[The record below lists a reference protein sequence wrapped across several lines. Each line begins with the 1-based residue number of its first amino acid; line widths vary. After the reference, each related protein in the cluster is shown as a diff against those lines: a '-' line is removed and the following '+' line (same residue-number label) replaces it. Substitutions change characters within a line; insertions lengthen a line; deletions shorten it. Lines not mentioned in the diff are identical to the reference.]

1 MRAIITLK
9 REVKMKYTV
18 IRLLFL
24 IITVMFIG
32 AFVSCDHPA
41 VPSPDSDQIAKPEIS
56 EIRTREELLLYV
68 EGGVKYSED
77 IILKPLDEEAKAVVY
92 PVLRNVLFNDTDY
105 IVDGNYDEISLLEP
119 NGENLSGSY
128 SIYHSAGADFTVYN
142 GSATING
149 QILELRDYTI
159 KNDNS
164 ASIKGSAK
172 LDGEDIDIDVFLAMM
187 DYVNEK
193 GARRMDL
200 YIGGK
205 ENSEWTVIWDITIKN
220 GLYAGEGKLIYSEKV
235 EDKTVSFCMM
245 PYYIDPYTDR
255 RIEYICFDDVF
266 YDAEGVVDFLFNDV
280 VSISIKDENDIEY
293 ENGSGRI
300 LKIEEGET
308 INLEFLMI
316 PDTAWET
323 GVTWSATDPEGRPS
337 FAVSIIEDEYG
348 DIEMEAV
355 SPGDVLLTVTSKQK
369 PEVSCTIKVKVTAL
383 P

>member
-1 MRAIITLK
+1 MRAIITSK

-119 NGENLSGSY
+119 NGENLSGSC

-149 QILELRDYTI
+149 QILELKDYTI

-245 PYYIDPYTDR
+245 PYYIDSYTDR

>member
-1 MRAIITLK
+1 
-9 REVKMKYTV
+9 MKYTV

-24 IITVMFIG
+24 IITLMFIG

-41 VPSPDSDQIAKPEIS
+41 VPSPDPDQIAKPEIS

-119 NGENLSGSY
+119 NGENLYGSC

-149 QILELRDYTI
+149 QILELKDYTI

-172 LDGEDIDIDVFLAMM
+172 LDGEDIDIDVFLTMM

-235 EDKTVSFCMM
+235 EDKTVSFCMT

-255 RIEYICFDDVF
+255 GIEYICVNDVF

-300 LKIEEGET
+300 LKLQEGET

-316 PDTAWET
+316 PDTAWKT

-337 FAVSIIEDEYG
+337 FAVSIIEDGYG

-355 SPGDVLLTVTSKQK
+355 SPGDVLLTATSKQK

>member
-1 MRAIITLK
+1 MRAIITSK

-142 GSATING
+142 GTATING
-149 QILELRDYTI
+149 QILEPKDYTI

-255 RIEYICFDDVF
+255 GIEYICFNDVF

-300 LKIEEGET
+300 LKIVEGET

>member
-1 MRAIITLK
+1 MT
-9 REVKMKYTV
+9 
-18 IRLLFL
+18 
-24 IITVMFIG
+24 
-32 AFVSCDHPA
+32 
-41 VPSPDSDQIAKPEIS
+41 
-56 EIRTREELLLYV
+56 
-68 EGGVKYSED
+68 
-77 IILKPLDEEAKAVVY
+77 
-92 PVLRNVLFNDTDY
+92 
-105 IVDGNYDEISLLEP
+105 
-119 NGENLSGSY
+119 
-128 SIYHSAGADFTVYN
+128 
-142 GSATING
+142 
-149 QILELRDYTI
+149 
-159 KNDNS
+159 
-164 ASIKGSAK
+164 
-172 LDGEDIDIDVFLAMM
+172 
-187 DYVNEK
+187 
-193 GARRMDL
+193 
-200 YIGGK
+200 
-205 ENSEWTVIWDITIKN
+205 
-220 GLYAGEGKLIYSEKV
+220 
-235 EDKTVSFCMM
+235 

-255 RIEYICFDDVF
+255 GIEYICFNDVF

-316 PDTAWET
+316 PDTAWKT